1 MLASTFTNYTIG
13 INLPMQIFPLC
24 RQYSHYISQE
34 KKSAVLILF
43 DLNNILFNHLGSH
56 LNYANSANRC
66 KITKNIPNHQ
76 LFESVFD

>member
-34 KKSAVLILF
+34 KKIS
-43 DLNNILFNHLGSH
+43 ST
-56 LNYANSANRC
+56 Y
-66 KITKNIPNHQ
+66 
-76 LFESVFD
+76 SV